1 MFILMSVT
9 RDELSISENF
19 CATKQEAVDAMIK
32 DILLM
37 TNYDSLDEIIKAS
50 ENDEAGFSD
59 DEAWTETKQFGTGQW
74 KIAEVPGVVES
85 ADGMPAKIQPSEI
98 SSPQRKKA
106 KWENH
111 AQYNDYLWTQCSEC
125 GYRTEMYNAVETG
138 RSDAEYVAVKW
149 LYCPK
154 CGSEMSV

>member
-19 CATKQEAVDAMIK
+19 CATKQEAVDAMVK

-37 TNYDSLDEIIKAS
+37 TNYASLDGIIKAS

-59 DEAWTETKQFGTGQW
+59 DEAWAETKQFGTGQW
-74 KIAEVPGVVES
+74 KIVEIPGVVES
-85 ADGMPAKIQPSEI
+85 TDGMPAKIQPS
-98 SSPQRKKA
+98 
-106 KWENH
+106 
-111 AQYNDYLWTQCSEC
+111 
-125 GYRTEMYNAVETG
+125 
-138 RSDAEYVAVKW
+138 
-149 LYCPK
+149 

>member
-19 CATKQEAVDAMIK
+19 CATKQEAVDAMVK

-37 TNYDSLDEIIKAS
+37 TNYASLDEIIKAS

-59 DEAWTETKQFGTGQW
+59 DEAWAETKQFGTGQW
-74 KIAEVPGVVES
+74 KIVEVPGAVEGT
-85 ADGMPAKIQPSEI
+85 DGMPAKIQPSETN
-98 SSPQRKKA
+98 SSKRKKA
-106 KWENH
+106 KWENR